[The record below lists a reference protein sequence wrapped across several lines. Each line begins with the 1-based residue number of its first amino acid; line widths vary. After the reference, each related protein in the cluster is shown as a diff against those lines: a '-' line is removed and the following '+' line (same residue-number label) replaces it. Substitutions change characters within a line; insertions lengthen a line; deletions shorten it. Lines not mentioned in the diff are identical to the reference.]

1 MDILQEEPSFDAPIP
16 GMSLTHELGDRPW
29 QTPAQYSTVDEAM
42 SFYLPKLSSENF
54 AAPLLQAMELGVPL
68 TNLANS
74 IQISG
79 VMEGI
84 HSLDVGILVIPVLVE
99 TMMLLGDSAGIDY
112 VTGMEKT
119 KTLKD
124 GTVKQAALN
133 KISAMNNQD
142 KEENLIVEEKV
153 SIKPEEDSVGGLMSR
168 RQQ

>member
-1 MDILQEEPSFDAPIP
+1 MDILQEEPSFDAPVP

-42 SFYLPKLSSENF
+42 SFYLPKLSSEDF

-74 IQISG
+74 IQIAG

-112 VTGMEKT
+112 VTGMEKN
-119 KTLKD
+119 KIPKD
-124 GTVKQAALN
+124 GTVKQAAMN
-133 KISAMNNQD
+133 KISSMNSQD
-142 KEENLIVEEKV
+142 KEKNLIAEEKV
-153 SIKPEEDSVGGLMSR
+153 SIEPEENNMGGLMSR